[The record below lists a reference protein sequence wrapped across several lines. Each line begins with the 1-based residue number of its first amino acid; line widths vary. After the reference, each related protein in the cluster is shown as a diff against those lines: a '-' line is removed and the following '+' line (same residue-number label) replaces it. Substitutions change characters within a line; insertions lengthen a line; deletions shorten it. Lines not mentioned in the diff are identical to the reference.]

1 MEAKSRHSQDKEK
14 RKESVTTTATLKE
27 QLKDV
32 SKQKGNNKR
41 INLGTSEKNTVSI
54 I

>member
-1 MEAKSRHSQDKEK
+1 MKATSRHSQDKEK
-14 RKESVTTTATLKE
+14 RKESVTTKATLKE
-27 QLKDV
+27 QLNEV
-32 SKQKGNNKR
+32 SKQKGNDKR